1 VAGFSGEQYA
11 LPEAVAPLRE
21 ARRRPQNGQ
30 LVSLSGAD
38 PLNLLGIITPGPR
51 LPSLAGNRL
60 LYRDGLPIA
69 IYAAGE
75 IRFLERLEPNQAWE
89 ARNAVLRRRV
99 PAALAALDETSTA
112 QDG

>member
-1 VAGFSGEQYA
+1 
-11 LPEAVAPLRE
+11 VAPLRE
-21 ARRRPQNGQ
+21 ARRRPQSGQ

-38 PLNLLGIITPGPR
+38 PLNLKGIITPGAR

-75 IRFLERLEPNQAWE
+75 VRFLESLAPREEWE
-89 ARNAVLRRRV
+89 ARNAVLRRHV
-99 PAALAALDETSTA
+99 PAALAALDEPPGNGA
-112 QDG
+112 